1 MILIFINSVI
11 LCFLIFLLLNSLNKN
26 DNNSILS
33 KLEAFDI
40 VNKAENNTEYY
51 EHYIQN
57 LYEQEGYEVNS
68 ESYGSIDMVANKNN
82 QIMLVCC
89 KNTDRLLEQDELEVF
104 IKSCDIYIN
113 ENLSDTSKQITKVL
127 ITNYPQISQEINKY
141 IKKINEEN
149 SIKTEYKIII
159 NPNL

>member
-26 DNNSILS
+26 DNNPILS
-33 KLEAFDI
+33 KLETFDI
-40 VNKAENNTEYY
+40 ANKTENSVDYEY
-51 EHYIQN
+51 YIQN

-89 KNTDRLLEQDELEVF
+89 KNTDRSLEQEELDVF

-127 ITNYPQISQEINKY
+127 ITNYPQISQEISKY

>member
-26 DNNSILS
+26 DNNPILS
-33 KLEAFDI
+33 KLETFDI
-40 VNKAENNTEYY
+40 ANKTENSVDYEY
-51 EHYIQN
+51 YIQN
-57 LYEQEGYEVNS
+57 LYKQEGYEVNS

-89 KNTDRLLEQDELEVF
+89 KNTDRSLEQDELEVF

-113 ENLSDTSKQITKVL
+113 ENLSDTGKQITKVL
-127 ITNYPQISQEINKY
+127 ITNYPQISQEISKY